1 MLRPNDAPIAH
12 SKVEYRTKEL
22 EYQFGEYYHLDAAY
36 LPAPQAGFGR
46 LSHRY
51 AYIACDHKSGHG
63 LFNPSHTLNPDSVA
77 QVILYIYT
85 YNYIKYRIKIRTIAT
100 DAHPSFT
107 ARELDSLK
115 FDLGIVF
122 EVVGRYSTHV
132 DSGAERYIRQVL
144 ANAHMAL
151 SGLRG
156 KAVAGSQVDPNN
168 YYIFAIS
175 YTIDFMNG
183 TASTS
188 LARREGVISSPRGIL
203 SNHASQD
210 DAPSSLFPFG
220 CRVYW
225 KPPDR
230 HKREDLAEPAYYL

>member
-1 MLRPNDAPIAH
+1 M
-12 SKVEYRTKEL
+12 
-22 EYQFGEYYHLDAAY
+22 
-36 LPAPQAGFGR
+36 
-46 LSHRY
+46 
-51 AYIACDHKSGHG
+51 
-63 LFNPSHTLNPDSVA
+63 A
-77 QVILYIYT
+77 QVILYIYA
-85 YNYIKYRIKIRTIAT
+85 YNYIKYRIKIRAIAT

-122 EVVGRYSTHV
+122 EVLGRYRTHV
-132 DSGAERYIRQVL
+132 DSSAERYIRQVL

-188 LARREGVISSPRGIL
+188 LARREGVINSPRGIL

-210 DAPSSLFPFG
+210 DAPSSVFPFG

-230 HKREDLAEPAYYL
+230 HKREDLAEPAYYLCSANMCPIRGINTHGPLTEDHREHLLLTRSGSIVTTAQFEPEDLTQRRQDLVT